1 MIRSFLFAVI
11 LWCVTFA
18 LYVYPYNVM
27 TYLLF
32 DTKLVEDISLWIAA
46 ILAVVMYYYFRT
58 HASGIFLSAIAH
70 YGLGFGFIGFMV
82 FHLGWLASSF
92 LPSWRYEIGLVS
104 VGCFIC
110 VSLYSLYLGRKLTI
124 KPLLIEHAKLTAE
137 TKAIF
142 ISDIHLGSNSR
153 THLQAIINQIAPLD
167 YDMLMIGGDLFD
179 SSSFQSDDLTPLRQ
193 LDKPIYFITG
203 NHEYYVKDH
212 DKKLSSLESYGITT
226 LHNEAVM
233 FHDINLIGISDNQ
246 SVKDQA
252 ALADALCESQSF
264 NLILVH
270 QPALWQI
277 APADTDFMISGH
289 THQGQ
294 IFPFQWLVR
303 LQFKTVYG
311 LFKRGESSLYVSSGA
326 ATWGPPMRLGTQNEI
341 IYLTFRGADN

>member
-11 LWCVTFA
+11 LWFVTFA

-27 TYLLF
+27 SYLLF
-32 DTKLVEDISLWIAA
+32 DTKLVEDISLWISTA
-46 ILAVVMYYYFRT
+46 LAMVMYYYFRT
-58 HASGIFLSAIAH
+58 HASGILLSAIAH
-70 YGLGFGFIGFMV
+70 YGLGFGFIAFMI
-82 FHLGWLASSF
+82 FHLGWLISGF
-92 LPSWRYEIGLVS
+92 IPLWQYEIALLS
-104 VGCFIC
+104 VGAFISI
-110 VSLYSLYLGRKLTI
+110 SLYSLYQGRRLTL
-124 KPLLIEHAKLTAE
+124 KPLLIEHAKLTRE

-142 ISDIHLGSNSR
+142 ISDVHLGSNSQS
-153 THLQAIINQIAPLD
+153 HLQAIINKIAPLD

-179 SSSFQSDDLTPLRQ
+179 SSSFQSDDLLPLKQ
-193 LDKPIYFITG
+193 VDKPIYFITG

-226 LHNEAVM
+226 LDNEAVM
-233 FHDINLIGISDNQ
+233 IHDINLIGISDNQ
-246 SVKDQA
+246 SVTEQA
-252 ALADALCESQSF
+252 LQAETLCKSQSF

-270 QPALWQI
+270 QPTLWQK
-277 APADTDFMISGH
+277 ALSAADFMISGH

-311 LFKRGESSLYVSSGA
+311 LFKRGDSSLYVSSGA

-341 IYLTFRGADN
+341 IHLTFRSPNH